1 MGGWWRVA
9 VDGAS
14 MSPTLD
20 ADDWLL
26 VRSASADAISP
37 GDVVVVEQPDRPGFL
52 LVKRAVRRTPDG
64 WWVEGDNAAAS
75 DDSRTFG
82 PVPDVDVRAKVLL
95 RYWPRPR
102 LLR

>member
-1 MGGWWRVA
+1 MAGLWRVA
-9 VDGAS
+9 VAGSS
-14 MSPTLD
+14 MTPTLE
-20 ADDWLL
+20 ADDWLV
-26 VRSASADAISP
+26 VRTATADEVRP
-37 GDVVVVEQPDRPGFL
+37 GEVVVVEQPDRPGFL

-75 DDSRTFG
+75 DDSRAFG
-82 PVPDVDVRAKVLL
+82 AVPDTHVRARVVA

>member
-9 VDGAS
+9 VAGTS
-14 MSPTLD
+14 MLPTLD

-82 PVPDVDVRAKVLL
+82 PVHDVDVRAKVLL